1 MSAPTHDLS
10 STIAVVMVTYN
21 VRELAREALRSLQE
35 DAAASQLALRIAV
48 VDNASSDGTVAALVA
63 EFPQITFIANS
74 ANAGYAAA
82 NNQGLHALGYLNEE
96 NPTATD
102 LPAAVYLLNP
112 DTITQPGATA
122 ALLTALSAAA
132 AVGLVGARLRYGDGR
147 HQHSAFRFPG
157 LRQLWAEFGWL
168 PGRLRE
174 GRTNGR
180 YPLSKYESE
189 QPFAVDF
196 VLGAAMMA
204 RREAVQQVS
213 GLDESYVMYCE
224 EIDWAW
230 RMRRAGWQVR
240 CAPAAT
246 ITHLS
251 GQSSAQ
257 RPAASAL
264 QLWRSR
270 LRLYDRIHPRW
281 KRKLARALIA
291 RGMRRRLHQLH
302 PRAETE
308 RALADSYREVIAL
321 ARAGST

>member
-1 MSAPTHDLS
+1 MSVLNHDMS

-21 VRELAREALRSLQE
+21 VRELAREALGSLLE
-35 DAAASQLALRIAV
+35 DAAASQLVLRIAV
-48 VDNASSDGTVAALVA
+48 VDNASSDGTVAALAA
-63 EFPQITFIANS
+63 EFPQIVLIANN
-74 ANAGYAAA
+74 ANVGYTAA
-82 NNQGLHALGYLNEE
+82 NNQGLRALGYLNERK
-96 NPTATD
+96 PTATN

-122 ALLTALSAAA
+122 ALLAALSAAE
-132 AVGLVGARLRYGDGR
+132 VGLVGARLRYSDGR
-147 HQHSAFRFPG
+147 HQHSAFCFPG

-180 YPLSKYESE
+180 YPLSKYASG
-189 QPFAVDF
+189 QPFVVDF

-204 RREAVQQVS
+204 RREAVQQVG

-240 CAPAAT
+240 SVPAAT
-246 ITHLS
+246 VTHLS
-251 GQSSAQ
+251 GQSSSQ
-257 RPAASAL
+257 LLAASVL
-264 QLWRSR
+264 HLWRSR

-281 KRKLARALIA
+281 KRELARALIA
-291 RGMRRRLHQLH
+291 RGMRHRLRQLQ
-302 PRAETE
+302 PRTE
-308 RALADSYREVIAL
+308 SEHALAASYREVISL
-321 ARAGST
+321 ARAGSL